1 MNEAALVL
9 CGGFSRRMGRD
20 KWSLPFGDETL
31 LERTVRI
38 VREVVPEVWVVARE
52 GQGVRGQ
59 FQVARD
65 PAEGFGPLAG
75 LAAGL
80 SAMKAERAF
89 LTSCDVPF
97 LRPALVRRLFD
108 LSKGHAAAVPFVDG
122 YHMTTAAVYS
132 RDALP
137 VARRL
142 LAENRLR
149 PFFLVEELKARIV
162 TVEEIRDVDPE
173 LESFRNCNTPEEY
186 RAALRDA
193 GLVGEVDP
201 W

>member
-1 MNEAALVL
+1 MGEAALVL

-31 LERTVRI
+31 LDRTVRI
-38 VREVVPEVWVVARE
+38 VRDVVPEVWVVARE
-52 GQGVRGQ
+52 GQGVRGHGK
-59 FQVARD
+59 VARD
-65 PAEGFGPLAG
+65 PADGHGPLAG

-80 SAMKAERAF
+80 EAMAAERAF

-97 LRPALVRRLFD
+97 LRPALVRRLLD
-108 LSKGHAAAVPFVDG
+108 LSKGHDAAVPFVGG
-122 YHMTTAAVYS
+122 YHMTTAAVY
-132 RDALP
+132 AKGVLP
-137 VARRL
+137 AARKL
-142 LAENRLR
+142 LAEKRLR
-149 PFFLVEELKARIV
+149 PLFLVEAVKARLV
-162 TVEEIRDVDPE
+162 TEDELRDVDSD

-186 RAALRDA
+186 RAALLHA

>member
-9 CGGFSRRMGRD
+9 AGGFSLRMGRD

-31 LERTVRI
+31 LDRTVRI
-38 VREVVPEVWVVARE
+38 VRDVVPEVWVVARE
-52 GQGVRGQ
+52 GQGVRGR
-59 FQVARD
+59 FQLARD
-65 PAEGFGPLAG
+65 PAEGYGPLAG

-80 SAMKAERAF
+80 LAMRAERAF

-97 LRPALVRRLFD
+97 LRPALVRRLLD

-122 YHMTTAAVYS
+122 YHMTTAAVYA
-132 RDALP
+132 REALP

-149 PFFLVEELKARIV
+149 PLFLVEELKARIV
-162 TVEEIRDVDPE
+162 TAEEIRDADPE